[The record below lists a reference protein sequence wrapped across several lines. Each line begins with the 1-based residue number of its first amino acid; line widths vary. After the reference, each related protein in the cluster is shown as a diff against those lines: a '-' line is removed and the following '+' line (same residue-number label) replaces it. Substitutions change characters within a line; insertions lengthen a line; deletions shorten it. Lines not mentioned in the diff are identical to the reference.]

1 MNASVLP
8 ALLSPAPAPQ
18 AAAPGTETAPPG
30 SFAKALGRAAGTPP
44 ARPGAEP
51 AQQRAPER
59 GVDAAKSPAG
69 AGAAR
74 PAGAGETA
82 DPADPAGDGA
92 AITRPA
98 DAAKLPAGEPPPEN
112 SGHWL
117 ASLLPPAA
125 QPMPAT
131 EGPQGQL
138 PGAPLVPIDTP
149 PGPGRPGAPGREIL
163 PRTTLPG
170 LQGLPGRPGLP
181 GAPAVTN
188 RLPREDLP
196 ALPRPDGRVPAP
208 DLAPP
213 SADGRPETTL
223 PGGGAK
229 ARLAPPAA
237 SGPGGRTPMPELAPP
252 IAALPQPPVAAAPP
266 LHAEPMPL
274 PLAPLLGPPQFAS
287 QPALHAGA
295 GADST
300 SATPG
305 EARLG
310 TAPGQPGF
318 APALGA
324 TIATFVRDGLQHA
337 RLHLNPAEMGPV
349 AVQIRLDGQAAQ
361 VLMSAA
367 HAETRAALEQ
377 AMPTLAGALR
387 EAGLTL
393 AGGGVFEQPRDAR
406 RDGEGA
412 TADRPRGGAAPEA
425 LRGTGAAATATPVQR
440 RGVVDL
446 VA

>member
-18 AAAPGTETAPPG
+18 AAAPGAETAPPG
-30 SFAKALGRAAGTPP
+30 SFAKALDRAAGTPP
-44 ARPGAEP
+44 ARPD
-51 AQQRAPER
+51 R
-59 GVDAAKSPAG
+59 GVDAAKSPEKSG
-69 AGAAR
+69 ATR
-74 PAGAGETA
+74 TAGAGEAA
-82 DPADPAGDGA
+82 DQAGDGD
-92 AITRPA
+92 AITLPA
-98 DAAKLPAGEPPPEN
+98 DAAKLPAGEPPLED
-112 SGHWL
+112 SGDWL

-125 QPMPAT
+125 RPMPAPD
-131 EGPQGQL
+131 GPHGSL
-138 PGAPLVPIDTP
+138 PGAPLEPIDTP
-149 PGPGRPGAPGREIL
+149 PGSGRPGVPGREIL

-170 LQGLPGRPGLP
+170 LPGVP

-196 ALPRPDGRVPAP
+196 ALPPTDGRVPAP
-208 DLAPP
+208 EYMLPP
-213 SADGRPETTL
+213 ADGRPETTL
-223 PGGGAK
+223 PGGGTK

-237 SGPGGRTPMPELAPP
+237 GGPGNRTPMPDLAPP

-266 LHAEPMPL
+266 LHAEPIPL
-274 PLAPLLGPPQFAS
+274 PAAPLLGPPQFAS
-287 QPALHAGA
+287 QPALHTGA
-295 GADST
+295 GVDSAT
-300 SATPG
+300 ATPG

-310 TAPGQPGF
+310 IAPGQPGF

-367 HAETRAALEQ
+367 NAETRAALEQ

-406 RDGEGA
+406 RDGDA
-412 TADRPRGGAAPEA
+412 ADRPRGGAAPEA
-425 LRGTGAAATATPVQR
+425 PRSAGATATAAPVQR